1 MKSHDSQRGEVPISD
16 ANKPEDSSDLGALF
30 DAHIKREFV
39 DRDVEATMQTM
50 VPEPYVY
57 NIPSMTGGFG
67 SQGLRR
73 FYSEHFVSQI
83 QKDAEV
89 TRISRTIGKDQVVDE
104 LIVSFTHDTQWD
116 YLLPGIPPTGKRVE
130 LPHVVVMRFENGKIA
145 HELFGGT
152 RLRCSCKWDCWI
164 QRTYRL
170 QASTRPENFST
181 SPRGNSKRPV
191 ESSLCRILSRFP
203 TGVTIPY
210 DNY

>member
-83 QKDAEV
+83 PKDAKV
-89 TRISRTIGKDQVVDE
+89 TPISRTIGKDQVVDE

-145 HELFGGT
+145 HEHIW
-152 RLRCSCKWDCWI
+152 WD
-164 QRTYRL
+164 
-170 QASTRPENFST
+170 QASLLVQVGLLDPANL
-181 SPRGNSKRPV
+181 PV
-191 ESSLCRILSRFP
+191 A
-203 TGVTIPY
+203 GVDQARKLLNIAEGQQ
-210 DNY
+210 